1 MSSIVRHRVLAAVS
15 AVIAVLALAAG
26 VIVLTWVP
34 APPPVAAADPPPGSL
49 PGESGAPAE
58 LPVDGQAVG
67 RQRPGSVRLPDGSEA
82 QLRRTEVTADGVL
95 PIPRGL
101 GDAAWWGARLGAP
114 QGAAVLSGHVNWAG
128 TKGPFDDLW
137 RVRTGDNVSVVDSSG
152 GRWLYRVTGAV
163 TVGKH
168 QLPAQAPHWFSQTGP
183 HRLVLVTCGGDYVGG
198 TEGYDENR
206 LVTANLVS
214 RPA

>member
-1 MSSIVRHRVLAAVS
+1 MSRTVLTVAA
-15 AVIAVLALAAG
+15 AVIAVLAIAAG

-34 APPPVAAADPPPGSL
+34 APTTAVVADPPPGSL
-49 PGESGAPAE
+49 PGEDGAPAE
-58 LPVDGQAVG
+58 LPSDGQAIG
-67 RQRPGSVRLPDGSEA
+67 LQRPGSIRLPDGSEA
-82 QLRRTEVTADGVL
+82 RLKRTEITQKGIL

-101 GDAAWWGARLGAP
+101 SDAAWWGARLGAQ

-137 RVRTGDNVSVVDSSG
+137 RVHTGDNVSIVDSSG
-152 GRWLYRVTGAV
+152 GRWLYRVTGA
-163 TVGKH
+163 TTIPKE
-168 QLPAQAPHWFSQTGP
+168 QLPAQAPGWFAQTGP

-206 LVTANLVS
+206 IVTADLVS
-214 RPA
+214 RPD

>member
-1 MSSIVRHRVLAAVS
+1 MLRTALVAVS
-15 AVIAVLALAAG
+15 AVVAVLALAAG
-26 VIVLTWVP
+26 VVVLTWGPAPVP
-34 APPPVAAADPPPGSL
+34 AAAAAEPPPGSL
-49 PGESGAPAE
+49 PGEAGAPAE
-58 LPVDGQAVG
+58 LPVDGAAVG
-67 RQRPGSVRLPDGSEA
+67 LQRPGSVRLPDGSEA
-82 QLRRTEVTADGVL
+82 RLVRTEVTQDGIL

-101 GDAAWWGARLGAP
+101 GDAAWWGARLGAK

-137 RVRTGDNVSVVDSSG
+137 RVRTGDNVSIVDSAG

-163 TVGKH
+163 TLHKDE
-168 QLPAQAPHWFSQTGP
+168 LPAQAPQWFAQSGP

-206 LVTANLVS
+206 IVTANLVS
-214 RPA
+214 RPD